1 MGHRQGAGVSFDAV
15 RLKELMQSRGLTL
28 SVAESLT
35 SGRIQAAVGAASGA
49 SNYFLGGV
57 TVYTIDQKV
66 SHLHVDRQHAEA
78 VNAVS
83 ARVAEEM
90 ARGVA
95 QLFGS
100 DYSVST
106 TGYAEPS
113 PNDGVPDPFAHVAVW
128 QRSGEEG
135 LVIFSGVFS
144 GPGLS
149 RIEMQERVAE
159 FVLGRLQDHLEEDT
173 RSTVRC

>member
-1 MGHRQGAGVSFDAV
+1 MKFDAV
-15 RLKELMQSRGLTL
+15 HLKDLMTARGATL

-49 SNYFLGGV
+49 SNYFLGGI
-57 TVYTIDQKV
+57 TAYTIAQKV
-66 SHLHVDRQHAEA
+66 RHLNVNLEHAEA
-78 VNAVS
+78 VDAVS

-106 TGYAEPS
+106 TGYAEAS
-113 PNDGVPDPFAHVAVW
+113 PGSSVLEPFAHVAIWERV
-128 QRSGEEG
+128 GEG
-135 LVIFSGVFS
+135 GNLVFSGVANGS
-144 GPGLS
+144 TLS
-149 RIEMQERVAE
+149 RTEMQEHVAE
-159 FVLGRLQDHLEEDT
+159 FVLGRLQEYMET
-173 RSTVRC
+173 RLVP